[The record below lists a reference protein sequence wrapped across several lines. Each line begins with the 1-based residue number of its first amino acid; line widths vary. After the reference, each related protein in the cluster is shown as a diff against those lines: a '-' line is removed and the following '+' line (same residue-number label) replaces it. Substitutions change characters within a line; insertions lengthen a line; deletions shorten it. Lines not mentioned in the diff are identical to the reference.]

1 MSKNR
6 HLPADERK
14 ELTVR
19 AVVDLCGKEDPAR
32 ITTASIAKYMQV
44 TQGALFRHFPSK
56 EAIWT
61 AVVEWVAERVMQ
73 RLEQAAQETATP
85 LATLEAMFMA
95 HIEFI
100 SEHPGVPRMMMGQL
114 QHARPTPARR
124 MVQALMSRYH
134 QRLEALLEAGRARGE
149 LRADLD
155 SAAAA
160 TQFIGTIQG
169 LVMQSLIAGE
179 MGQIRELAPGAYR
192 LYRQGIAAP
201 GSDAS

>member
-19 AVVDLCGKEDPAR
+19 AVVDLCGREDPAR

-73 RLEQAAQETATP
+73 RLDRAAQQAATP

-95 HIEFI
+95 HIDFI
-100 SEHPGVPRMMMGQL
+100 IEHPGVPRMLLGQL
-114 QHARPTPARR
+114 QHARPTPARH
-124 MVQALMSRYH
+124 MVHTLLTRYR
-134 QRLEALLEAGRARGE
+134 QRLETLLMQGQAQGE

-155 SAAAA
+155 IAAAT
-160 TQFIGTIQG
+160 TQFIGMIQG
-169 LVMQSLIAGE
+169 LVMQSLIAGDVN
-179 MGQIRELAPGAYR
+179 QIRDLAPGAFR
-192 LYRQGIAAP
+192 LYRQGIAAS
-201 GSDAS
+201 GSEAA